1 MQILNYELR
10 DQPLQVIL
18 NTHFSKNVYLLNID
32 IFVFS
37 PRLSIAIKQESI
49 NVWNI
54 SENCLQTITTCHV
67 EAVRAQAKSK

>member
-1 MQILNYELR
+1 MCVRACVRACVHALLRIAPRTLGHVMQILNYELR

-49 NVWNI
+49 NV
-54 SENCLQTITTCHV
+54 
-67 EAVRAQAKSK
+67 

>member
-1 MQILNYELR
+1 MCARVCVHALLSIAPGTLVYAMQILNHELH

-18 NTHFSKNVYLLNID
+18 NTHFSKNVYLLSID

-49 NVWNI
+49 NV
-54 SENCLQTITTCHV
+54 
-67 EAVRAQAKSK
+67 